1 MPDDKTTKTPE
12 KSILTTEQDAVLDM
26 YSKNLDDFFERIK
39 DSEKVQVEI
48 ETLHLKRILTK

>member
-26 YSKNLDDFFERIK
+26 YSKNLDGYF
-39 DSEKVQVEI
+39 SN
-48 ETLHLKRILTK
+48 